1 MANPE
6 RYPTCERCAGAGTYL
21 DPRTG
26 MKRMANCPECGGA
39 GHVTSTPPAPVGSP
53 ETIRFAFYTETT
65 TDGRTLAYV
74 ATGPS
79 TGDVEVVE
87 IKPDE
92 PAPPFPVGAGL
103 REWARRNK
111 P

>member
-1 MANPE
+1 M
-6 RYPTCERCAGAGTYL
+6 
-21 DPRTG
+21 
-26 MKRMANCPECGGA
+26 
-39 GHVTSTPPAPVGSP
+39 PADRP
-53 ETIRFAFYTETT
+53 ETCRFAFHTETT

-74 ATGPS
+74 ATGPN

-87 IKPDE
+87 IKPDD
-92 PAPPFPVGAGL
+92 PTPPFPVGAGF